1 MRVLPENQVMAGWQ
15 QGLEETPRED
25 FSTFPCGQTRE
36 PLFALLS
43 CFCALAYVC
52 QLTGSSL
59 WCWGSPRNE
68 SGVSQL
74 DRPQLDPEG
83 TGFRVA
89 PLSRTASAAEGRG
102 RTYLDHWALFTSGL
116 PLQASQTHAGPFLL
130 RLNRSPP
137 PPHPV
142 LQRGPGQATWVLYIY
157 TPFPPAA
164 SCRAKSWLFDATDY
178 IMATNQLP
186 TGQRKWA

>member
-1 MRVLPENQVMAGWQ
+1 M
-15 QGLEETPRED
+15 
-25 FSTFPCGQTRE
+25 
-36 PLFALLS
+36 
-43 CFCALAYVC
+43 C
-52 QLTGSSL
+52 QLLTGSSL

-74 DRPQLDPEG
+74 DRTQLDPEG

-89 PLSRTASAAEGRG
+89 PLNRTASAAEERR

-142 LQRGPGQATWVLYIY
+142 LQRGPGQAAWVLHIY
-157 TPFPPAA
+157 TPFLPAA
-164 SCRAKSWLFDATDY
+164 SGCLMLLIISWLQPSFPQGKGSGHNGLEKRLRVRSQGRRACRLQTF
-178 IMATNQLP
+178 
-186 TGQRKWA
+186 